1 MTTKI
6 LTQEIADKLIYN
18 RTIQE
23 DTPNKYFEDNKGEV
37 TPIYISVDYQ
47 CTVSMSNY
55 NVICKM
61 LGHNPD
67 ALDERGSYYGGRIE
81 LEVGEEY
88 PSGLIASLLK
98 LEDYGLICEE
108 NHSDLEWE
116 IITIDCKELLDEY
129 IYSDPITKRIEE
141 LRYIEDHDFKV
152 WLRSNWIQY
161 IDCPNQHVECGGFGI
176 DFKEELDTDLVFQD
190 FLIDYE
196 KSQLALQ
203 GLEQTNFAL
212 SARALHN

>member
-18 RTIQE
+18 HTIQE
-23 DTPNKYFEDNKGEV
+23 DTQNKYFEDNKGEV
-37 TPIYISVDYQ
+37 TPIYISVDYE

-61 LGHNPD
+61 LGHNLD
-67 ALDERGSYYGGRIE
+67 ALNDRGSIYGGRIE
-81 LEVGEEY
+81 IEVGEEY
-88 PSGLIASLLK
+88 PSELIDSLLG
-98 LEDYGLICEE
+98 LEDYPLICDE
-108 NHSDLEWE
+108 NHSDLEWT
-116 IITIDCKELLDEY
+116 IIEQDSEELLDEY

-141 LRYIEDHDFKV
+141 LRYIYDHDFQV
-152 WLRSNWIQY
+152 WLRSNWTQY
-161 IDCPNQHVECGGFGI
+161 IDSPNQHIEYADFDI

-190 FLIDYE
+190 FLTDYE